1 MVDPRGGN
9 AETVRARHFRS
20 PISNRSGILALCSV
34 RRKIGTSLLF
44 VWGRLNAHR
53 SRTTAAFISAPQDNS
68 VAYLPAY
75 APELNPEE
83 QCNAIVK
90 RAIVNALPQSAA
102 NLHRLARREFGRLKH
117 RPEMIVSFFRHAS
130 LSDTGLTWRSLGTR
144 TARDGV
150 LGYDGYRKGLKSP
163 HSEVAGWKL
172 FARSSAPLTSSP
184 RSDPTATKPKPHS
197 M

>member
-1 MVDPRGGN
+1 M
-9 AETVRARHFRS
+9 ARHFRS

-90 RAIVNALPQSAA
+90 RAIVNALPNQLPICIAWPAASSAA
-102 NLHRLARREFGRLKH
+102 
-117 RPEMIVSFFRHAS
+117 
-130 LSDTGLTWRSLGTR
+130 
-144 TARDGV
+144 
-150 LGYDGYRKGLKSP
+150 
-163 HSEVAGWKL
+163 
-172 FARSSAPLTSSP
+172 SSTDL
-184 RSDPTATKPKPHS
+184 R
-197 M
+197 